1 MFIPKKKFNELL
13 NLLKESS
20 AVIEKQNRRIEEQ
33 NRTIAILKFNL
44 IHDDIDFPN
53 SEERGFNTANTGFND
68 DPNDI
73 LFN

>member
-1 MFIPKKKFNELL
+1 MFIKRKEFNELL
-13 NLLKESS
+13 SLLKES
-20 AVIEKQNRRIEEQ
+20 AEVIEQQNKKIEEQ
-33 NRTIAILKFNL
+33 NRAIAILKFNL

-53 SEERGFNTANTGFND
+53 SNERGFNAANTGFT

>member
-1 MFIPKKKFNELL
+1 MFIKRKEFNELIS
-13 NLLKESS
+13 LLKES
-20 AVIEKQNRRIEEQ
+20 AETIEKQNRRIEEQ
-33 NRTIAILKFNL
+33 NRVIAMLKFNL

-53 SEERGFNTANTGFND
+53 SDERGFNAANTGFS